1 MSEEGAGSQQLQPYT
16 AESENTELLPQSS
29 SDLQE
34 HSRYKNRL
42 QEYTQKSAIQLPV
55 YQTNNEGSQHYPRFR
70 STVKVDGSSYTSPST
85 FSHRKAA
92 EQDVARVAL
101 EVISKKTK
109 DAQCPLIHELIQDP
123 VFCKSILNEYASK
136 MKLEKPTYNTIQQ
149 AGLLPAFVSSSVFNG
164 GTYTGNTGKNKK
176 EAEQLAARTVIL
188 SILDD
193 SNLSMVISEI
203 IKSKYRLYNALHKV
217 EDSHNAFMPLVVKR
231 ETCSGLHPRPAIPV
245 HEFKKPKLEPDTL
258 PFSPILFVPPVMPQP
273 LYVGSTSA
281 TNRNRKNK
289 KKAKKKVRVDPELP
303 VAVLPSSHVP
313 PCSVAQ

>member
-149 AGLLPAFVSSSVFNG
+149 A
-164 GTYTGNTGKNKK
+164 
-176 EAEQLAARTVIL
+176 
-188 SILDD
+188 DD